1 LVRGMLHFALQNRLL
16 MLVAAI
22 LVGAWVITLCRLAQL
37 HAWLTKYMSV
47 IHRNIKNMRDKD

>member
-1 LVRGMLHFALQNRLL
+1 MLHFALQNRAL